1 MRPTIFIDGEAGTT
15 GLQIRARLAGRTDLD
30 LVSIAPE
37 LRKDDAE
44 RRRLLNAVDVAVLC
58 LPDEA
63 ARDAAN
69 MVDNPATRVLDA
81 SSAHRVTEGWTYG
94 LPELT
99 RTQED
104 EIRAARRV
112 SVPGCYATGM
122 VALTRPLVD
131 AGLLPADFPLSVQGA
146 SGYSGGG
153 RQLVDVMEGRG
164 GEHRLAGPY
173 RAYALE
179 LAHKHEPEM
188 QRYGG
193 LTQRPLFT
201 PSVGAWRQGMLVQ
214 IPLFTR
220 ALPGRPTGAD
230 LHEALGAH
238 YAERRFV
245 RVVPMQDAPTVLDPE
260 TLADTNDMELFVYEN
275 RDLGHLLLVARLDN
289 LGKGASG
296 QAVQNLDLMLGL
308 SDEGRDYGV
317 PRETAQV

>member
-1 MRPTIFIDGEAGTT
+1 MKPSVFIDGEAGTT
-15 GLQIRARLAGRTDLD
+15 GLQIRARLAGRTDVE
-30 LVSIAPE
+30 LVSVDPAR
-37 LRKDDAE
+37 RKDDAE

-63 ARDAAN
+63 AREAAG
-69 MVDNPATRVLDA
+69 MVENPATRILDA

-99 RTQED
+99 ATQEG
-104 EIRAARRV
+104 EIAEARRV

-131 AGLLPADFPLSVQGA
+131 AGLLGPDHPLSVQGA

-193 LTQRPLFT
+193 LSGRPLFT

-220 ALPGRPTGAD
+220 TLPGRPTGAD
-230 LHEALGAH
+230 LHAALSAH
-238 YAERRFV
+238 YAGRRFV
-245 RVVPMQDAPTVLDPE
+245 RVVPMEGAPTVLDPE
-260 TLADTNDMELFVYEN
+260 ALADTNDMELFVYEN
-275 RDLGHLLLVARLDN
+275 AELGHALLVARLDN

-296 QAVQNLDLMLGL
+296 QAVQDLDLMLGL
-308 SDEGRDYGV
+308 SDPTRDYGV
-317 PRETAQV
+317 PREAAGV